1 MSISYIL
8 RHLQQMKYD
17 IKLYAIFIGDKGTA
31 APNRP
36 VFVAAVWEGGVLNF
50 SESW

>member
-17 IKLYAIFIGDKGTA
+17 IKLYVIFIGDKGA
-31 APNRP
+31 DAPNTP
-36 VFVAAVWEGGVLNF
+36 MFVAAVWEGGMLNF
-50 SESW
+50 SES